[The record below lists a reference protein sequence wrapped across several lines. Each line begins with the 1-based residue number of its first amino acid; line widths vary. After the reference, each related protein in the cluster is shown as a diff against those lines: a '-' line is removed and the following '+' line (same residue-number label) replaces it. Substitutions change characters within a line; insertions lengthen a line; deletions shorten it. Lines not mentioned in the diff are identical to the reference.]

1 MSGQNRKMV
10 IAYKQFLSTWCHPN
24 ERKILGN
31 VLLLYTGCLQHITNK
46 VIYCRGGWLP
56 CKSMTP
62 DKHSMCAIM
71 SPMNCV
77 WIIGALLDTRDQIQ
91 LYTILTRYRVPSRL
105 ENVTGQTSNCFS
117 SMPLVQVD
125 LFNRAKQSKEPYFK
139 IEKTE
144 YQKFFNVRWLERN
157 LCSVPIGEK
166 PFVQSQLGRNP
177 LLSPD
182 WGDCGHCTSLT
193 PGNQLENGKS

>member
-10 IAYKQFLSTWCHPN
+10 IAYKQFLSTWYHPN
-24 ERKILGN
+24 KRRVLGN
-31 VLLLYTGCLQHITNK
+31 VLLYTGCLQHITNK
-46 VIYCRGGWLP
+46 VIHCQVGGHNPPPLP

-62 DKHSMCAIM
+62 DIHSTCGIM
-71 SPMNCV
+71 SPMNRV

-105 ENVTGQTSNCFS
+105 VNVTGQTSNCFS

-139 IEKTE
+139 IEKT
-144 YQKFFNVRWLERN
+144 
-157 LCSVPIGEK
+157 
-166 PFVQSQLGRNP
+166 
-177 LLSPD
+177 
-182 WGDCGHCTSLT
+182 